1 MASRQSKAADGNED
15 ANGGVASA
23 PELVRAGLRKAILSG
38 ALESGMQLRQDEIA
52 ERYGTSRIPVREAL
66 KQLAVEGLVTLAPN
80 RGAFVTSLSLADVL
94 ELQDIRIGLECRA
107 LKLAVP
113 EMVESDF
120 ERAEEI
126 LDRYERE
133 PSAEEWAVMNHAF
146 HGALYEPCNRPK
158 LLEMIEANLAHI
170 NRYMSLQV
178 SLAAGNK
185 DPNREHRQ
193 IIAACRAGDAEKAS
207 RLLELHITHTQK
219 ALVAAA
225 RRSGS
230 ALRS

>member
-1 MASRQSKAADGNED
+1 
-15 ANGGVASA
+15 VTSA
-23 PELVRAGLRKAILSG
+23 PELVRAGLRRDILNGS
-38 ALESGMQLRQDEIA
+38 LSSGMQLRQDEIA
-52 ERYGTSRIPVREAL
+52 ERYGISRIPVREAL
-66 KQLAVEGLVTLAPN
+66 KQLAVEGLVTLSPH

-120 ERAEEI
+120 ERAEHI
-126 LDRYERE
+126 LDRYESE
-133 PSAEEWAVMNHAF
+133 PSIAEWGIMNDAF
-146 HGALYEPCNRPK
+146 HRAIYEPCNRPK
-158 LLEMIEANLAHI
+158 LLEMIEANFAYV

-193 IIAACRAGDAEKAS
+193 IVAACRAGDPEKAS
-207 RLLELHITHTQK
+207 RLLEVHITHTQK
-219 ALVAAA
+219 ALVAAS
-225 RRSGS
+225 RKSGS
-230 ALRS
+230 GLR